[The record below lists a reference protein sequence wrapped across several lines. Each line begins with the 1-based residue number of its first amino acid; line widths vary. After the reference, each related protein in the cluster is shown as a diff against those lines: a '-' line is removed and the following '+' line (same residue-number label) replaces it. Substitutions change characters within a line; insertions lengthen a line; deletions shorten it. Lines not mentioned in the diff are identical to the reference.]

1 MFLKAAAGQ
10 AKSPFRI
17 KPSCALRFKLARQKK
32 HFGIVVVPLLLFRS
46 NSEFFVED

>member
-17 KPSCALRFKLARQKK
+17 KPSCALRFKLARQKIAFWYCCCATFTIQVK
-32 HFGIVVVPLLLFRS
+32 FRV
-46 NSEFFVED
+46 FC